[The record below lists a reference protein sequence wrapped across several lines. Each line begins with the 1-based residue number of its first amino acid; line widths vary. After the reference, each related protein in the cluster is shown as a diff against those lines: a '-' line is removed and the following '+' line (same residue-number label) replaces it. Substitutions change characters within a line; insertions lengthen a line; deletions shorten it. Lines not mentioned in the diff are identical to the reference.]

1 MAKKNWHF
9 FSFLFSFLEDYYC
22 FGVTLLTCVIILV
35 TVNITDV
42 KKTLIK
48 RKKEEHNV
56 REDTASGLHAVC
68 LTTVNADQQN
78 LAYIIKSV
86 QHEGSIVLPLS
97 PTHPQN
103 EKRPEF
109 YIRNQTYTK
118 QKKPQTQGSPQ
129 HSQSWLQS

>member
-1 MAKKNWHF
+1 M
-9 FSFLFSFLEDYYC
+9 
-22 FGVTLLTCVIILV
+22 
-35 TVNITDV
+35 
-42 KKTLIK
+42 
-48 RKKEEHNV
+48 

-97 PTHPQN
+97 PTHPQR

-118 QKKPQTQGSPQ
+118 QKKP
-129 HSQSWLQS
+129 